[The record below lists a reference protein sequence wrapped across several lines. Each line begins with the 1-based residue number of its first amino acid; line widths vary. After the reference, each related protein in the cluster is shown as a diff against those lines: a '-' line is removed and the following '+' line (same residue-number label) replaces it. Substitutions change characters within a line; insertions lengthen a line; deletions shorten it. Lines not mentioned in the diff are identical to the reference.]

1 MATIE
6 EYEEALAPPGNRPPG
21 NRPQWLAVVAIVA
34 AVLAIVLRR
43 FGL

>member
-6 EYEEALAPPGNRPPG
+6 EYEEALAPPGNRPP
-21 NRPQWLAVVAIVA
+21 WLAVVAIVA
-34 AVLAIVLRR
+34 AALAIVLRR